1 MLVLERMSEKIWF
14 TRIKEARKGADA
26 EDIAKWYQLAD
37 TARNPY
43 LYRGVPKALVPFFL
57 YVITKVEEFTN
68 SNEQRQK
75 YMNVALDILSEKN
88 QKNDKLV
95 YSVITAFLHFSFDQ
109 VSELNKLQWKFTHP
123 SANGSPNVK
132 TELDAYQAE
141 NELQINSPLRFM
153 ISDYMNLFPEKSQ
166 RLFPD
171 YILAY
176 EKILNYDVV
185 FTSLCSDYNP
195 DVDNEDIYNLFYNQV
210 FENLAK
216 IKLDENLPIN
226 MDKYFQ
232 RLMKMYCSDLAYSF
246 GLVLTRDYSLTE
258 DEQKLEK
265 MFDLLLENL
274 PAYAEF
280 FPLNYKGYTVFDNAL
295 LNSFKTYIKAEE
307 NPVRRKILLYAF
319 VTNIDAIKSNVSD
332 TSSDISFVYDFYH
345 NKEYNGE
352 QLFLTQRFRTDF
364 DRKFGIFKEFTDE
377 QLDVIGTCVQ
387 KNKQN
392 FSFIINIIKEKG
404 TKQDAVDSL
413 VAQLGGC
420 TTELTN
426 AGLTASPEV
435 TIQLKNT
442 SLENQKQRRDQLMQ
456 AIRDGKIDDVKKLA
470 GTLEINYRDENEDTP
485 LHVAIETGNEEIVR
499 YLLMA
504 SADPEM
510 KNKQG
515 DTALLHAIRK
525 GNKNIVNLLGSLAV
539 KVDVKDKNGKTAKEL
554 AAALPAG
561 NIQKAIQEDITKLE
575 KATVINMSENLSKN
589 IPPME
594 NKPVNQ
600 TNITASNVPPKT
612 GTPPPP
618 NNDPE
623 PPLPPEPTRMFNLT
637 GQAENIYEQEMEE
650 WRKAKAKHDA
660 WVSRHPNYKPPVKET
675 DEGVLAKAAKKII
688 GLRRGGY
695 TRTSRKRYATTRKL
709 LKK

>member
-43 LYRGVPKALVPFFL
+43 LYRGVPKALIPFFL
-57 YVITKVEEFTN
+57 YVITKTEEFTN
-68 SNEQRQK
+68 SNEQRQR
-75 YMNVALDILSEKN
+75 YMNFALKKLSVKGK
-88 QKNDKLV
+88 KNDQLV
-95 YSVITAFLHFSFDQ
+95 YAVITTVLHFSFRE
-109 VSELNKLQWKFTHP
+109 VAELNKLQWKFTHP

-141 NELQINSPLRFM
+141 HKLQINSPVRLM

-185 FTSLCSDYNP
+185 FTSLWSGYNP
-195 DVDNEDIYNLFYNQV
+195 TIENNNDIYDLFYNQV
-210 FENLAK
+210 FVNLSK
-216 IKLDENLPIN
+216 IKLDENLPMN

-232 RLMKMYCSDLAYSF
+232 RLMEMYCSDIADSYGLA
-246 GLVLTRDYSLTE
+246 LTRDYSLP
-258 DEQKLEK
+258 DNEQKLEK

-295 LNSFKTYIKAEE
+295 LNSFKTYIKGETD
-307 NPVRRKILLYAF
+307 PDRRKILVYTF
-319 VTNIDAIKSNVSD
+319 VSNIDAIKSNVSD

-352 QLFLTQRFRTDF
+352 HLFLTQRFRTDF

-426 AGLTASPEV
+426 AGLMASPEI

-442 SLENQKQRRDQLMQ
+442 SVENQKQRRDQLMQ
-456 AIRDGKIDDVKKLA
+456 AIRDNKIDDVKKLA
-470 GTLEINYRDENEDTP
+470 GTLEINYRDANEDTP

-525 GNKNIVNLLGSLAV
+525 GNKDIVNLLSNLAV

-561 NIQKAIQEDITKLE
+561 NIQKAIQEDIAKLE

-589 IPPME
+589 VPPME
-594 NKPVNQ
+594 DKPVNE
-600 TNITASNVPPKT
+600 TNITSGAAN
-612 GTPPPP
+612 TPPPP
-618 NNDPE
+618 PPQPGTPVNDRTFLQRAKDKISGFVE
-623 PPLPPEPTRMFNLT
+623 RGLGLDDSFDPLYNMSKSAK
-637 GQAENIYEQEMEE
+637 GQ
-650 WRKAKAKHDA
+650 RK
-660 WVSRHPNYKPPVKET
+660 
-675 DEGVLAKAAKKII
+675 
-688 GLRRGGY
+688 GGG
-695 TRTSRKRYATTRKL
+695 TARISHKRYATTRKL